1 MIKDL
6 IEKSELSK
14 DNIIKCRKNI
24 KQLRILICIITLT
37 FAFMLFLSRD
47 LKANNFI
54 WQDYVIF
61 LIIFAAQ
68 CLYVYIKNKWLF
80 NSIKIITHKKEPIT
94 NEQFVSEQ
102 LHIIRDVKTKAEP
115 LLEISARLVKLEVE
129 QTELINIVNSNAII
143 IDGLIEYI
151 K

>member
-1 MIKDL
+1 MIKCL

-14 DNIIKCRKNI
+14 DDIIKCRKNI
-24 KQLRILICIITLT
+24 KRLRTSICIITLICAAI
-37 FAFMLFLSRD
+37 FFLSRD
-47 LKANNFI
+47 LKTNNFI

-68 CLYVYIKNKWLF
+68 FLCVYIKNKWLF
-80 NSIKIITHKKEPIT
+80 DSIKIITYKKEPIT

-102 LHIIRDVKTKAEP
+102 LDIIRNIKTKAEP
-115 LLEISARLVKLEVE
+115 LLEISARLVRLEVE
-129 QTELINIVNSNAII
+129 QTELINIINSNAII